1 MYENAFYSL
10 VYKELEFKD
19 LQERHSK
26 QMYYQ
31 LIKIKKHLILS
42 SHFRKF

>member
-1 MYENAFYSL
+1 MKMHSIPLSL
-10 VYKELEFKD
+10 RLEYKD

-26 QMYYQ
+26 QMHYQ

-42 SHFRKF
+42 SHLRKF